1 MNATPPSPPK
11 TLTQPDPDGLIL
23 MSDDSA
29 PAHVVASLSRK
40 VAELKLKHGGWERNL
55 SGLSLGFADTAL
67 AMAGLPVELA
77 AKDRLN
83 AELKFEMALIEDLLT
98 DALEDLAELKMNPS
112 GWEMNFSGPALGF
125 ADPAD
130 PLSGS
135 FEQLTGSS
143 EQLTV
148 SSEQL
153 SGSSEQ
159 LSGSSEQLSESSE
172 QLSVSSEQLSG
183 SSEQL
188 TGSSEQLPESSE
200 QLSVSSEQLSVWLG
214 QRIATP
220 EAACPAAAAASRPD
234 KTLHPRT
241 R

>member
-1 MNATPPSPPK
+1 M
-11 TLTQPDPDGLIL
+11 D
-23 MSDDSA
+23 
-29 PAHVVASLSRK
+29 
-40 VAELKLKHGGWERNL
+40 L
-55 SGLSLGFADTAL
+55 SGLTLGFADTAL
-67 AMAGLPVELA
+67 AMAGLPGELA

-159 LSGSSEQLSESSE
+159 LSE
-172 QLSVSSEQLSG
+172 
-183 SSEQL
+183 
-188 TGSSEQLPESSE
+188 SSEQLPESSE